1 MVITKKELN
10 KYFRNI
16 KRNMDF
22 SFNVKRQVMLS
33 VKHRVYEFIETND
46 NVTID
51 NLIEEF
57 GECENISLS
66 LKEEELEFFKKKAKL
81 YLFLEICTLFILFLV
96 VFITIIYISTL
107 GVNND
112 VIIKS

>member
-10 KYFRNI
+10 KYFRKI

-22 SFNVKRQVMLS
+22 SFNVKRQVMLA

-66 LKEEELEFFKKKAKL
+66 LDKIVCASEVSKL
-81 YLFLEICTLFILFLV
+81 YFKTPFSCLIILIPLLRKKLS
-96 VFITIIYISTL
+96 IPS
-107 GVNND
+107 
-112 VIIKS
+112 